1 MNVVRL
7 PASLSGVAIDA
18 VTGAGVTHPTSGCF
32 LTNDRWLELQQR
44 IIEYRRELRDL
55 GIRDYQVFTLNREKT
70 EDIDGDAVL
79 REMQLPYQI
88 IHLLGLLLLAAI
100 PVLFLNLPVR
110 ILADLYSER
119 RRKKALA
126 HSKVKVQGYDVMM
139 TEKILFCIVMVPT
152 LWIFYGFLLYYFTNL
167 DGPSI
172 ALAFL
177 CMPLFAYM
185 GIIVSEAG
193 MVDWKDVRP
202 YFMRLL
208 PSVRRRL
215 AALPATRRRLQADLR
230 AFIKKLGPAL
240 GEIYYGKDL
249 DWKAIIEKSRVLSTA
264 DLQAVGADP
273 NSTRSLKVK
282 GS

>member
-1 MNVVRL
+1 M
-7 PASLSGVAIDA
+7 
-18 VTGAGVTHPTSGCF
+18 
-32 LTNDRWLELQQR
+32 ELQQR
-44 IIEYRRELRDL
+44 ITAYRRELRDL
-55 GIRDYQVFTLNREKT
+55 GIRDYQVPTFSREKN
-70 EDIDGDAVL
+70 EDIDGDVVL

-88 IHLLGLLLLAAI
+88 VHLLVLLLLAAI
-100 PVLFLNLPVR
+100 PSIFLNLPVR
-110 ILADLYSER
+110 LLADLYSER

-126 HSKVKVQGYDVMM
+126 HSKVKVQGFDVMM

-152 LWIFYGFLLYYFTNL
+152 FWIFYGLVLYYFTNL

-202 YFMRLL
+202 YFIRLL

-215 AALPATRRRLQADLR
+215 AALPATRRQLQADLR
-230 AFIKKLGPAL
+230 AFIKRLGPAL

-249 DWKAIIEKSRVLSTA
+249 DWKAIMEKSRVLSTA
-264 DLQAVGADP
+264 DLQSAAAAE
-273 NSTRSLKVK
+273 STPALGIKSKE
-282 GS
+282 S